1 MASPSPPRLDA
12 PHPFQSA
19 LLLTALNTNASVDRA
34 VLRAAG
40 VRQVRVAATGVDA
53 ARYLAQRVSKVL
65 PPSTELVVCLP
76 SLTDMGAADFAAL
89 VRLHPLLGYMP
100 LLAIIAEQGQEIA
113 LKQSGFNAVL
123 IRPFTAVMLQR
134 ILAHMG
140 REARATRTELIASLR
155 REGAV
160 PNHQAFDRKL
170 QEYIPPDRA
179 TMTAE
184 DSYRIGRELTRERR
198 WDEAL
203 PYLQKAAADGATQA
217 EACLTLA
224 ALWKARGEK
233 GKIRT
238 CLLGALQG
246 FLEKGAWGKADALT
260 RHIAAEYPDQPN
272 PLLRELERCVR
283 TGRRGDLPDLAG
295 LALEYVTEAELIDT
309 LLKACTAASDAESS
323 LNSVLD
329 ALRGDE
335 WSDLTKALARAAGG
349 DAGPATKR
357 RGWLRR
363 ALGLARRTPPSKKA
377 DAVTG
382 DLPESMPDEFPDEPE
397 VFSSSADKPD
407 LADLNV
413 YPPTGKPT
421 GPVIVPLD
429 QGTDELR
436 PSRLPGPLGDAL
448 TVIRGTR
455 RLYRS
460 AK

>member
-309 LLKACTAASDAESS
+309 LLKA
-323 LNSVLD
+323 
-329 ALRGDE
+329 
-335 WSDLTKALARAAGG
+335 
-349 DAGPATKR
+349 
-357 RGWLRR
+357 
-363 ALGLARRTPPSKKA
+363 
-377 DAVTG
+377 
-382 DLPESMPDEFPDEPE
+382 
-397 VFSSSADKPD
+397 
-407 LADLNV
+407 
-413 YPPTGKPT
+413 
-421 GPVIVPLD
+421 
-429 QGTDELR
+429 
-436 PSRLPGPLGDAL
+436 
-448 TVIRGTR
+448 
-455 RLYRS
+455 
-460 AK
+460 